1 MNVLHDVQNIKVLYN
16 SKHII
21 SLFDNVIS
29 IFPGFRYLP
38 CIIFLTRDNFALL
51 RLHVWIPRGKHDLP
65 TITPNGRAQDWR
77 MCASYNA
84 GDAAF
89 AVRYALR
96 NATTG
101 GGDNED
107 DDMSRVLPMA
117 NLARVRDFIS
127 RPVRLCREL
136 DIVSLARKD
145 PKANYT
151 DRQRL
156 HTGICMHKC
165 MSTSPRRFRGDRN
178 AQLFQDHRVS
188 SHIFQRYNRSSI

>member
-1 MNVLHDVQNIKVLYN
+1 M
-16 SKHII
+16 I

-38 CIIFLTRDNFALL
+38 CIIFLTLDNFALL

-65 TITPNGRAQDWR
+65 TITPSGRTQDWR

-96 NATTG
+96 NAMTG

-107 DDMSRVLPMA
+107 DDMSRVLLMA

-136 DIVSLARKD
+136 DIVSLARTVKIRK
-145 PKANYT
+145 PIIPIGGVCIPIFACISACL
-151 DRQRL
+151 RL
-156 HTGICMHKC
+156 LRDFATTKMHKC
-165 MSTSPRRFRGDRN
+165 FKTT
-178 AQLFQDHRVS
+178 VS
-188 SHIFQRYNRSSI
+188 SHIFQIYNRSSI